1 MTHPTDDR
9 PKARTDGGPTAA
21 TDDERA
27 TTLAVEELSHC
38 YGSEQ
43 ALSDVS
49 FGLEPGE
56 LAAVVG
62 PSGCGKTTL
71 VQAIAG
77 HLTPSQGRIR
87 LRGTDVTDQP
97 PEQRA
102 VGLVFQT
109 PTLYPHM
116 TVDENVAYG
125 LAAREIP
132 SAERAAIVGEYLD
145 LVDLADQREAYP
157 SELSG
162 GQGRRVELA
171 RALAPQ
177 PDLLV
182 LDEPLSAL
190 DRSLRLRL
198 RDEIAHI
205 QEETG
210 VTTLLVTHDQEE
222 AMTLADRLVV
232 MNDGRVS
239 AVGRPRA
246 LYESPPTRFVG
257 SFLGRS
263 TELAATVRD
272 TDPLRLAVG
281 GGEIRLPGGGRS
293 SAVGESVRCLV
304 RPHGLSLRPP
314 AEAPLSGTVSRVV
327 DLGRRYDVTVA
338 LDGETEVMVEREGEP
353 PAVGDTVGVAVD
365 PASVAVFTDA
375 GEPIDTA

>member
-1 MTHPTDDR
+1 MTHPTDGR

-87 LRGTDVTDQP
+87 LRGADVTDQP

-157 SELSG
+157 NELSG

-205 QEETG
+205 QEATG

-281 GGEIRLPGGGRS
+281 GGEIGLPGGSGS
-293 SAVGESVRCLV
+293 PAVGESVRCLV
-304 RPHGLSLRPP
+304 RPHGLSIQPP
-314 AEAPLSGTVSRVV
+314 VEAPLSGTVSRVV

-338 LDGETEVMVEREGEP
+338 LDGETEVMVEREGDP

-365 PASVAVFTDA
+365 PASVAVFTGA
-375 GEPIDTA
+375 GEPIDAA